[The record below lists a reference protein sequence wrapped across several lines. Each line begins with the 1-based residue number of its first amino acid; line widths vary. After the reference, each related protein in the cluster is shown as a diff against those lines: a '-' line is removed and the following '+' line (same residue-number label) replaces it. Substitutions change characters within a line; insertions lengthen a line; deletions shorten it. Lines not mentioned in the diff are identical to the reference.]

1 MKFFP
6 SPPKLIT
13 PGICFI
19 TDFSSPCLLFF
30 GCSIQCFQL
39 LTPARVAFSA
49 RAFVANL
56 IFQPRRRDA
65 CFVVPPLP
73 YCFLWH
79 CPRPMPPA
87 LLPPPPPSANPPS
100 LTVLQ
105 PCSFISTSWWKC
117 GSTPLGMIGA
127 MVTPR
132 PLSLLLHILL
142 TAQKIAL
149 SIHIRCSSL
158 IFKVWHSSV
167 FIFVKLSGEGPFES
181 RAAPLPWVLKSWH
194 SFRRPPAITLLFSRM
209 QLLHCNLF
217 S

>member
-1 MKFFP
+1 MSFSLILFQGRCINFTRVKNNQP
-6 SPPKLIT
+6 TKYPLNNAYHTTSPP
-13 PGICFI
+13 
-19 TDFSSPCLLFF
+19 
-30 GCSIQCFQL
+30 
-39 LTPARVAFSA
+39 PAP
-49 RAFVANL
+49 
-56 IFQPRRRDA
+56 I
-65 CFVVPPLP
+65 
-73 YCFLWH
+73 YT
-79 CPRPMPPA
+79 
-87 LLPPPPPSANPPS
+87 PPPPAPHCPPS

-158 IFKVWHSSV
+158 IFKVWHSAV

-181 RAAPLPWVLKSWH
+181 RAVPLPWVLKSWH
-194 SFRRPPAITLLFSRM
+194 SFRRPPAITLLFSRT